1 MVRDEIVKELEGL
14 PDSELESILRL
25 IRAKKDTYHRPL
37 AFVQELMGFTQTDR
51 QEDVFRYEMRVTDDL
66 VNRYGLLHGG
76 LMTAFIDTAMAETA
90 FLLDQSIE
98 RALTLNIAVDFI
110 RPGQP
115 GDVLNAEIRVVQ
127 NSRVMIVFQST
138 VTNPKG
144 ETVATAMAHFY
155 KQYKHQGSK

>member
-115 GDVLNAEIRVVQ
+115 GDVLHAEIRVVQ

>member
-1 MVRDEIVKELEGL
+1 
-14 PDSELESILRL
+14 
-25 IRAKKDTYHRPL
+25 
-37 AFVQELMGFTQTDR
+37 
-51 QEDVFRYEMRVTDDL
+51 
-66 VNRYGLLHGG
+66 
-76 LMTAFIDTAMAETA
+76 MTAFIDTAMAETA